1 MEGKFSR
8 ENRVHPLAHILYQV
22 YLKKL
27 LVKGDGGLESVDETL
42 WCFVSEDCRKTPSSF
57 VLRVSVR
64 KILSKG
70 PRNLGQNKNSK
81 AEVLYFYQDRVGISV
96 ISTVQNLYRHTRNPS
111 LQDRDRRIMKSR
123 LV

>member
-1 MEGKFSR
+1 MEEKSL
-8 ENRVHPLAHILYQV
+8 ENRVQPLAHILYQV
-22 YLKKL
+22 YLKKFMI
-27 LVKGDGGLESVDETL
+27 KGDGGFESIDETL

-70 PRNLGQNKNSK
+70 PRNLSQNKNSK

-96 ISTVQNLYRHTRNPS
+96 ISTVQNLYRHTCNPS
-111 LQDRDRRIMKSR
+111 L
-123 LV
+123 